1 MVAELVH
8 TFLLPEVKKQTLR
21 DKGIVACV
29 LVTTIPSSSSLP
41 TSQTSTKETFAGSS

>member
-29 LVTTIPSSSSLP
+29 LVTTIPSSSLP